1 MDVKPLMKQ
10 FLTANLLEKADFIVS
25 ERMQE
30 MLEVLV
36 GSIIRPGIWLKIYED
51 DYVTK
56 IYVKAQK

>member
-1 MDVKPLMKQ
+1 MDVKLLIKQ
-10 FLTANLLEKADFIVS
+10 FLTASLLEKVDLIVP
-25 ERMQE
+25 ERMQK

-36 GSIIRPGIWLKIYED
+36 GSIIRPGIQLNIYEA